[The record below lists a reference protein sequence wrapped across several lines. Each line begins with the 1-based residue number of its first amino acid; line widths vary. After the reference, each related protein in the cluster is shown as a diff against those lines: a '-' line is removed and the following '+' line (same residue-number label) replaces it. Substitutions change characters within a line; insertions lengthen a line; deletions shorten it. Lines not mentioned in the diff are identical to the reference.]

1 MSASLLV
8 TERLLSLTT
17 ALMNISIEIQQLN
30 GMINKAREENRELSS
45 DDWVELDT
53 KLAQAKKNAI
63 AAGLSN
69 P

>member
-8 TERLLSLTT
+8 AERLLSLTT